1 VAPVLS
7 AARLPA
13 AIWLVLC
20 VANVAQASRGPS
32 PASPGDANRGASPA
46 PLVAGPSGPNPARM
60 RDATGGTS
68 PAPLAATSGGPGA
81 GRLVE
86 SYVAVPMP
94 PGFQVENSELDGAVF
109 ADSHGKTLYMWPFKG
124 LRSGVT
130 GESKGSIA
138 CTDAVSTETAG
149 LMSPYPR
156 GLVLPD
162 LTQRASCAKRWPPV
176 LAADDAKPIGKWT
189 LLVRKDGKKQWA
201 YDEQALYTCDLDR
214 EPGDVLGGSTRK
226 NFEDAPAIRVPV
238 GPPPNVPPGF
248 EVVTTAAGR
257 LLVTAK
263 NYSVYASD
271 NDPADNSSCGAEC
284 ARTWAPVLAPQ
295 TAQSHGDWS
304 TVQRSPGVKQWVFRH
319 KPLYTYELDSGPL
332 GLQGSD
338 VPGWH
343 NVYTQPIPA
352 PPEGFTVQDTIVG
365 QVLADPRGRTLYT
378 YVCDDDSVDQL
389 GCDHP
394 SEIQLYR
401 IAMCGGGHAERC
413 LTNWP
418 YVAAAPDAKSTSHVW
433 SVIDL
438 DPNTGRRVASGQSGA
453 VRVWAF
459 RDRPVY
465 TYALDLHPGDVSGDA
480 TGEWRGQRNGLKA
493 FFLRDDFFE
502 ITQ

>member
-1 VAPVLS
+1 MPLVVLAAVVAAGGGAGPATLAVAS
-7 AARLPA
+7 GGPDPARA
-13 AIWLVLC
+13 REATG
-20 VANVAQASRGPS
+20 SPS
-32 PASPGDANRGASPA
+32 PA
-46 PLVAGPSGPNPARM
+46 
-60 RDATGGTS
+60 
-68 PAPLAATSGGPGA
+68 
-81 GRLVE
+81 RLVE

-94 PGFQVENSELDGAVF
+94 PGFRVEMSDLDGAVF
-109 ADSHGKTLYMWPFKG
+109 ADSRGKTLYMWPFKG

-138 CTDAVSTETAG
+138 CTDAVRTETAG

-162 LTQRASCAKRWPPV
+162 LDHRASCAKRWPPV

-201 YDEQALYTCDLDR
+201 YDEQALYTSDLDR

-226 NFEDAPAIRVPV
+226 NLEDAPAIRVPV
-238 GPPPNVPPGF
+238 GPPPDVPPGF
-248 EVVTTAAGR
+248 DVASTAAGR

-263 NYSVYASD
+263 NTSVYASD
-271 NDPADNSSCGAEC
+271 NDPPDKSSCGAEC

-295 TAQSHGDWS
+295 TAQPHGDWS
-304 TVQRSPGVKQWVFRH
+304 TLQRSPGVKQWVFRH
-319 KPLYTYELDSGPL
+319 KPLYAYELDEGPFQ
-332 GLQGSD
+332 LQGSD

-343 NVYTQPIPA
+343 NVYTQPMPA
-352 PPEGFTVQDTIVG
+352 PPAGFTVQDTIVG
-365 QVLADPRGRTLYT
+365 QVLADPRGRTIYT
-378 YVCDDDSVDQL
+378 YVCDDDSMDQL

-394 SEIQLYR
+394 SETQIYR
-401 IAMCGGGHAERC
+401 LAMCGGGLIERC
-413 LTNWP
+413 LANWP
-418 YVAAAPDAKSTSHVW
+418 YVTAARDAKSSGRVW
-433 SVIDL
+433 SVIDI
-438 DPNTGRRVASGQSGA
+438 DPKTGRRAASGQSGT

-465 TYALDLHPGDVSGDA
+465 TYAADQRPGDVSGDG

-502 ITQ
+502 ATL